1 MNAVQDLLLLG
12 SIQQGVAQITLNR
25 PKQRNPLDWSTVVAL
40 RAAVK
45 QFEADSSVQVVIV
58 RGSGGNFSAGGDLK
72 GYVSLYRNKQDFRQ
86 FLEDFYQ
93 LFEAMENSAKIYVA
107 VIDGY
112 CVAGGL
118 ELLLACDVVVA
129 AHSAN
134 IGDGHVNFGQLPGAG
149 GSQRLPRAIGPM
161 RARYLMTTGELINA
175 TEAERIGLVSKV
187 VADEELDA
195 FVGQLGRRLASNSP
209 LGLQGMKHLVNHG
222 LRGDLNSGL
231 RMEIDYVHD
240 YATNS
245 NDATEGLIAFGEKR
259 KPLFTGTRT
268 CSPARKPIFL
278 PCGISRINLPLPVS
292 VIPATPRNQA
302 GRCSNWHRRPA

>member
-259 KPLFTGTRT
+259 KPLFTGT
-268 CSPARKPIFL
+268 
-278 PCGISRINLPLPVS
+278 
-292 VIPATPRNQA
+292 
-302 GRCSNWHRRPA
+302 